1 MMESGEDVQ
10 LDAGQRG
17 RVILAVLLA
26 ATGRAVLVAVLAA
39 LSLVLPPIPL
49 SVAPFCASVL
59 LSVASA
65 QRLKE
70 AGRRGRRWF
79 PERGT
84 PVSGEDLERIRKE
97 RERRTVIFPGAGRK
111 GKTAVCVWTKAGRI
125 IV

>member
-17 RVILAVLLA
+17 RVIIAVLLA
-26 ATGRAVLVAVLAA
+26 ATVRAVLVAVLAA

-49 SVAPFCASVL
+49 SVAPFCASGL
-59 LSVASA
+59 LSGASV

-70 AGRRGRRWF
+70 AGRSGRRWF
-79 PERGT
+79 PEKGT
-84 PVSGEDLERIRKE
+84 PVSSEDLERIRKE
-97 RERRTVIFPGAGRK
+97 RERRTVIFPGAGRR